1 MMDFRTVAGE
11 GVLEVPLTGPILL
24 DCPLLN
30 KGTAFTALER
40 REFGLQGLLPPHVET
55 LEEQLA
61 RAYEEYRQKETD
73 LERHIFLRH
82 LQDLNETL
90 FYKLLEEHIEEMMPI
105 IYTPVVGTA
114 CQYYSHIFREPRGLF
129 VSYAERDEIETILD
143 NRPYSQVD
151 VIVVTDGERIL
162 GLGDQG
168 VGGMGIPVGKLS
180 LYTLC
185 GGIHPART
193 LPILLDVG
201 TNNPERLQDPLYAGS
216 RHERV
221 RGPDYDDFIERFV
234 QAVIRKLPHVLL
246 QWEDFA
252 GDNAYRL
259 LQRYR
264 DRLRTFN
271 DDIQGTAA
279 ITTAT
284 LLAAVQI
291 NGSRLRD
298 QRLVL
303 VGAGSAGCGICEL
316 LCRAMVQEGLAE
328 KEACSRFWL
337 LNRQGLVHDGLAS
350 IQPAQQKFV
359 RPREE
364 LARWQL
370 SPGDHAGLVQVVRNV
385 RPTILIGVSGQP
397 GAFTEEAVREMARH
411 VTRPIILPLSN
422 PTRQS
427 EAVPADLLAWTGGKA
442 LVATGSPFPPVCYQG
457 RTIPIAQCNNSYLFP
472 GVGLG
477 ILAVRAR
484 RVTDGMFMAAAR
496 ALAST
501 SPGLTDSTASLLPPL
516 RDIRKISRRI
526 ALAVA
531 SESQQQGLAEEGGP
545 EDLER
550 LVDAQWWEP
559 QYQAMKRKVGVEA

>member
-1 MMDFRTVAGE
+1 MIDFNAASGA
-11 GVLEVPLTGPILL
+11 GVLEVPLAGQMLL

-30 KGTAFTALER
+30 KGTAFTAQER
-40 REFGLQGLLPPHVET
+40 RAFGLQGLLPPHVDT

-61 RAYEEYRQKETD
+61 RAHEEYRQKETD

-90 FYKLLEEHIEEMMPI
+90 FYRLLQEHIEEMMPV
-105 IYTPVVGTA
+105 IYTPVVGTV

-129 VSYAERDEIETILD
+129 ISYAERDDIDTILD
-143 NRPYSQVD
+143 NRPYRQVD

-193 LPILLDVG
+193 LPVLLDVG
-201 TNNPERLQDPLYAGS
+201 TNNPERLHDPLYAGS

-221 RGPDYDDFIERFV
+221 RGLEYDDFVERFV
-234 QAVIRKLPHVLL
+234 QAVLRKLPHVLL
-246 QWEDFA
+246 QWEDFSRE
-252 GDNAYRL
+252 NAYRL

-284 LLAAVQI
+284 LLAAVQVAD
-291 NGSRLRD
+291 SQLRD

-303 VGAGSAGCGICEL
+303 MGAGSAGCGICEQ
-316 LCRAMVQEGLAE
+316 LCQAMVQEGLADE
-328 KEACSRFWL
+328 EARSRFWL
-337 LNRQGLVHDGLAS
+337 LGRQGVVHDGLANV
-350 IQPAQQKFV
+350 QPAQRKFV
-359 RPREE
+359 RRREE
-364 LARWQL
+364 LARWQTSL
-370 SPGDHAGLVQVVRNV
+370 SDPAGLAEVVKTV

-411 VTRPIILPLSN
+411 VARPIILPLSN

-427 EAVPADLLAWTGGKA
+427 EAVPADLLAWTGGRA
-442 LVATGSPFPPVCYQG
+442 LVATGSPFPPVAYQG
-457 RTIPIAQCNNSYLFP
+457 QRIPIAQCNNSYLFP

-477 ILAVRAR
+477 ALAVRAR
-484 RVTDGMFMAAAR
+484 RVTDEMFMAAAR
-496 ALAST
+496 ALAAA
-501 SPGLTDSTASLLPPL
+501 SPALTDPTGPLLPPL
-516 RDIRKISRRI
+516 REIRKISRKI

-531 SESQQQGLAEEGGP
+531 AAAQRQGLAEENSA

-550 LVDAQWWEP
+550 LVAAQWWEP
-559 QYQAMKRKVGVEA
+559 LYQPMKCMA